1 MIPVTLEWI
10 AQQLHSPLQGDN
22 LTVAG
27 VSTDTRQLQTGDL
40 FVALTGPNF
49 DGHGFVQ
56 QAEQKGASA
65 LILSRPVETSLP
77 YILVEDTRQALGQL
91 AGAIRQLAKVKVV
104 GITGSSGKTT
114 VKEMVAC
121 ILSRKGKVLA
131 TKGNFNNEIGVPLT
145 LLNLTAEHDFAVVEM
160 GANHLGEI
168 AYTTSLT
175 RPDAATIVNAAA
187 AHLEGFGSLLG
198 VARAKSEIFKG
209 LPENGL
215 AVLNA
220 DSQFVTFWQG
230 KLHDKR
236 IQTFSEHQG
245 DFYAEDVILG
255 MDGCAQFEM
264 HTPQG
269 TVDIS
274 LVVPGMHNVS
284 NALCA
289 AALAIE
295 VGATLEDVKMGLL
308 QMSNVSGRLNIRQLT
323 NQVRLID
330 DSYNAN
336 VASTRAAIDLLAS
349 FSGHRVLILGDM
361 AELGEK
367 ARFYHEEVGQYAR
380 EKGIDHLFSI
390 GVLSQQ
396 ASDQFAQ
403 AGKHFTDKAMLLE
416 YLQQQLQGEQRDI
429 SILIKGSRSA
439 RMEQMVELIEASKL
453 GKLERLRERIAC

>member
-22 LTVAG
+22 LTVSG

-40 FVALTGPNF
+40 FIALTGPNF

-56 QAEQKGASA
+56 QAEQQGASA
-65 LILSRPVETSLP
+65 LIVSRAVDTSLP
-77 YILVEDTRQALGQL
+77 YILVKDTRQALGHL

-145 LLNLTAEHDFAVVEM
+145 LLDLTAEHDFAVVEM

-168 AYTTSLT
+168 AFTTSLT

-220 DSQFVTFWQG
+220 DSQFVSFWQG

-236 IQTFSEHQG
+236 IQTFSEQQG

-264 HTPQG
+264 HTPKG

-349 FSGHRVLILGDM
+349 FSGQRVLILGDM

-403 AGKHFTDKAMLLE
+403 AGKHFTDKAVLLD
-416 YLQQQLQGEQRDI
+416 YLQHRLEGEKRDI

-439 RMEQMVELIEASKL
+439 RMEQMVELIEASRL